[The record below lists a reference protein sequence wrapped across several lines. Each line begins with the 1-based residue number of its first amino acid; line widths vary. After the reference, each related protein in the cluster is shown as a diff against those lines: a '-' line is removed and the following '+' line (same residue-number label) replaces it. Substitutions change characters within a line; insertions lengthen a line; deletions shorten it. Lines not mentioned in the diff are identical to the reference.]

1 MVEKWRVR
9 SRGSCTTP
17 RLHNLVEDFTAT
29 NLSTACFPLPE
40 KPKSC
45 WAREHISPVKIDRRS
60 WTSPER
66 SYNIT
71 RPYYICTTCDNGKYN
86 VFRDN
91 GYCGS
96 PSRQD
101 GKGGKAPT
109 KFIKHGFWVCASG
122 ACDYVSYKDG
132 VPYEDA
138 KATYIVILKIPTE
151 ACFSEVSVRIMLIQP
166 PSSGVLE

>member
-86 VFRDN
+86 VFRDTATAGPRVGRTEKVEKPRRSSLN
-91 GYCGS
+91 TGFGS
-96 PSRQD
+96 ALQELVITSLTRMECLM
-101 GKGGKAPT
+101 KT
-109 KFIKHGFWVCASG
+109 RRRLTSSSSKFRRKH
-122 ACDYVSYKDG
+122 VS
-132 VPYEDA
+132 
-138 KATYIVILKIPTE
+138 LKS
-151 ACFSEVSVRIMLIQP
+151 A
-166 PSSGVLE
+166 